1 MPTPQPI
8 TSVHILRE
16 LRYLPPNKMQEV
28 LDFIRFLRQPVVKT
42 AIGSVTTQQSRKLLD
57 FAGTLKNSPN
67 FNDTPLAIQERLRSE
82 WD

>member
-1 MPTPQPI
+1 MPTPYPI
-8 TSVHILRE
+8 TNILRE

-42 AIGSVTTQQSRKLLD
+42 TVRSASTQSTRKLLD
-57 FAGTLKNSPN
+57 FAGTLTNSPN
-67 FNDTPLAIQERLRSE
+67 FNGSPLNTQEQLRRE